1 MMVYS
6 HWLSPGPGQ
15 GPGYRGMGCMVLF
28 RTFHTA
34 LEQGQGSTPIVPIF
48 LALVPAPVLVPG
60 TAYVITL

>member
-15 GPGYRGMGCMVLF
+15 GPGYGGMGCMVSC

-34 LEQGQGSTPIVPIF
+34 LEQGQGPTSIVPIF
-48 LALVPAPVLVPG
+48 LALVPVPVLVPG
-60 TAYVITL
+60 TANVITL